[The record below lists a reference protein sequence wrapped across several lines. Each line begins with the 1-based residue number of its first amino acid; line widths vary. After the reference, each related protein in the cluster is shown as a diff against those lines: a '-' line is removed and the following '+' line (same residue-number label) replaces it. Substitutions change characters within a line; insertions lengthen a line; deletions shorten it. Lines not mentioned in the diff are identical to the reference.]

1 MVLNDPQVICRVRQ
15 RLGLSQEALARSLNA
30 TKAAVQ
36 HWERGRNCPDLA
48 RLLAL
53 RRLCPEGQEQNQL
66 DALIRQAEAGVTP
79 PAVAA
84 PVRVPPTSRNGPHH
98 TSLPSPSPEE
108 SLSLLQRENDRL
120 QQKVMRLET
129 IVQKRDV
136 QVRILEGLAEDLQ
149 RELINLRASRPPRRA
164 DHSDLSKAG

>member
-1 MVLNDPQVICRVRQ
+1 MVRRVRQ

-36 HWERGRNCPDLA
+36 HWERGRNSPDLA

-66 DALIRQAEAGVTP
+66 EALIRQAEAGVTP
-79 PAVAA
+79 PPGAA
-84 PVRVPPTSRNGPHH
+84 PVRSLPTSRGPHP
-98 TSLPSPSPEE
+98 TSFPSPAPEE
-108 SLSLLQRENDRL
+108 ILSLLRRENDRL
-120 QQKVMRLET
+120 QQKVMELET

-136 QVRILEGLAEDLQ
+136 QLRILEGLAEDLQ
-149 RELINLRASRPPRRA
+149 RELINLRATKPPRRA

>member
-1 MVLNDPQVICRVRQ
+1 MIRRVRQ

-36 HWERGRNCPDLA
+36 HWERGRNSPDLA

-53 RRLCPEGQEQNQL
+53 RRLCPEGQEQIQL

-84 PVRVPPTSRNGPHH
+84 PVRVLPTSRNGPHH
-98 TSLPSPSPEE
+98 PSLPSPSPEE
-108 SLSLLQRENDRL
+108 SLSLLRREKGRL
-120 QQKVMRLET
+120 QQKVMELET

-136 QVRILEGLAEDLQ
+136 QLRILEGLAEDLQ
-149 RELINLRASRPPRRA
+149 RELINLRATRSPRRA
-164 DHSDLSKAG
+164 GHSDLIRSE